1 MEHLEGMDII
11 IRKLGEK
18 LPLELIGFVLAAGV
32 LIVFIVLAIFL
43 KRYQHPE
50 APTDSN
56 SAPIN
61 DDTTLLGKMR
71 AKAANKPLK
80 PAKILKEKNKTRE
93 VAMAAGFIVDD
104 VERDLPL
111 LEKDKDAAAL
121 GVMERVVCGRYYY
134 PEHVSG
140 NAEWKLL
147 RRPTQTTPA
156 APLLADGWQLVVGK
170 GVLSAAA
177 LGGINKLISDS
188 HWKKHPLEIEVTR
201 NSINFFWDEVGG
213 KDQIENFKTL
223 VEKLNHRGI

>member
-18 LPLELIGFVLAAGV
+18 LPFELIGFVLAAGV

-43 KRYQHPE
+43 KRYQHPD
-50 APTDSN
+50 APTESV
-56 SAPIN
+56 SAPLN

-80 PAKILKEKNKTRE
+80 PAKIIKEKGKTRE

-104 VERDLPL
+104 VERDLPV
-111 LEKDKDAAAL
+111 LEKEKDAAAA
-121 GVMERVVCGRYYY
+121 GVMERTVCGRYYY
-134 PEHVSG
+134 PEHVAG

-147 RRPTQTTPA
+147 RRPAQTTPA
-156 APLLADGWQLVVGK
+156 APLLTEGWQLSLTK
-170 GVLSAAA
+170 GALSVAA
-177 LGGINKLISDS
+177 LGGINQLIADK

-201 NSINFFWDEVGG
+201 NAINFYWDEVGG

-223 VEKLNHRGI
+223 VEKLNHRSI

>member
-1 MEHLEGMDII
+1 MGHLEGMDII
-11 IRKLGEK
+11 IRKLGEQ
-18 LPLELIGFVLAAGV
+18 LPFELIGFVLAAGV

-43 KRYQHPE
+43 KRYHMPD
-50 APTDSN
+50 APTESV
-56 SAPIN
+56 SAPLN

-80 PAKILKEKNKTRE
+80 PAKIIREKGKTRE

-104 VERDLPL
+104 VERDLPI
-111 LEKDKDAAAL
+111 LEKDKDAVAA
-121 GVMERVVCGRYYY
+121 GVMERMVCGRYYY

-147 RRPTQTTPA
+147 RRPAQTTAA
-156 APLLADGWQLVVGK
+156 APLLTEGWQLQVTK
-170 GVLSAAA
+170 GELSVAA
-177 LGGINKLISDS
+177 LGGINQLIGGS
-188 HWKKHPLEIEVTR
+188 HWKKHPLEIEVAR

-223 VEKLNHRGI
+223 VEKLNHRSI